1 LPDASGESSNP
12 LLDVKNLAAK
22 HSFSIA
28 REAADPSW
36 MTTLFVT
43 ATFNIQRS
51 TFNAQRSMKG

>member
-1 LPDASGESSNP
+1 MLKIWRRSI
-12 LLDVKNLAAK
+12 
-22 HSFSIA
+22 SFSIA
-28 REAADPSW
+28 REAANPPW